1 MTSLTLISHHLC
13 PYVQRAAISLAE
25 KDVPFTRRTIDL
37 ADKPD
42 WFKRLSPLGKVPVL
56 QVETESGVESIFE
69 SAVILEFIEETQPH
83 PLHPATPLARARHR
97 SWIEY
102 GSSLLNAIG
111 SFYNAPSD
119 TALQAQAEKLSA
131 MFARLEGELEK
142 GPWFTGERFSLV
154 DAVYGPIFRYFDTFD
169 AIGDFGILRD
179 QPKVSAWRDLLAARP
194 SIRDAVTPDYAER
207 LLRFL
212 ENRNSAISTRIRRA
226 A

>member
-13 PYVQRAAISLAE
+13 PYVQRAAISLTE
-25 KDVPFTRRTIDL
+25 KGVPFTRRTIDL

-69 SAVILEFIEETQPH
+69 STVILEFIEETQPY

-119 TALQAQAEKLSA
+119 TALQAQAENLSA
-131 MFARLEGELEK
+131 MFARLERELAI
-142 GPWFTGERFSLV
+142 GPWFAGDRFSLV

-169 AIGDFGILRD
+169 AIGEFGILRD
-179 QPKVSAWRDLLAARP
+179 KPKVSAWRTALATRP
-194 SIRDAVTPDYAER
+194 SIRDAVTPEYAEH

-212 ENRNSAISTRIRRA
+212 KNRNSAISTRIRHA